1 MTDTPDIPT
10 SGPHSALDQ
19 VMQFF
24 ELVFS
29 GAPTDPPTREA
40 EIEAMIT
47 AALSSGYTY
56 NGQPGKAADLVKFRA
71 WLLST
76 YPTMV
81 FRVQS
86 AITAPIGVSSTTAPT
101 TGVAI
106 SWRVDGTDKAG
117 KQWYLEGMNLV
128 SVVNGQA
135 TTNNQLGDAGHGWK
149 AVGT

>member
-1 MTDTPDIPT
+1 MTDIPT

-29 GAPTDPPTREA
+29 GSPTDPPERAT
-40 EIEAMIT
+40 EIEQLIT
-47 AALSSGYTY
+47 AGLGSGYTY
-56 NGQPGKAADLVKFRA
+56 NGQPGKAADLVGFRN
-71 WLLST
+71 WLLKS

-86 AITAPIGVSSTTAPT
+86 AITAPIGVASTEPAT

-106 SWRVDGTDKAG
+106 SWRVDGTDPQG

-128 SVVNGQA
+128 SVVNGKA
-135 TTNNQLGDAGHGWK
+135 VTNNQLGDAGHGWK